1 MSPSAIV
8 ETNDMAAQ
16 STFSY
21 AQAAKGKGTAP
32 ASNDATSTD
41 AVAPIQ
47 DDQAPA
53 ADTDTAAPVG
63 DAQTD
68 VPLAEQVNSEAP
80 ENVEPQTAV
89 AEKHDTESV
98 PGSESD
104 ARSESTQSRQT
115 ESRREDD
122 TGRLDRPWRR
132 NEKTPRSPSNTTRS
146 VDEQDSRKARRSKKG
161 KASEKQAGEQAT
173 DKEQETAPEPP
184 KVELAEAPI
193 PSVNIWH
200 KRKEA
205 RQAKST
211 KSAPT
216 PAEVT
221 TNGTSSQKD
230 EKKTEVS
237 PAPLTNGIKSH
248 QRQASNV
255 RAERNG
261 PRGSRMNEKD
271 GKSEVPPSVD
281 DSTAWP
287 TPETAISA
295 IKEDSKKKAAD
306 KTPERSDR
314 SDKDSQEDG
323 SSSKARRWVS
333 INYVPTVNFET
344 QLPQIRNSKPR
355 GGARGSRDTT
365 SRAAINGA
373 AEKLASASPANRA
386 SDNKA
391 RDASNNAT
399 SQSSTKRGSVDIAN
413 GQKKASTNVGFD
425 KAKDTSAQTS
435 YTNDFLTQEAPQTSR
450 DRPEGR
456 GERGRGGY
464 RGRAHHG
471 HSQSQH
477 AISGSGYHGQ
487 GASASRTQ
495 GYSPPMRQGGHGGAF
510 ASSSQRGRGRN
521 GANNFHRM
529 SAPSGGN
536 RMPVVQPQFTPIEYS
551 MGMPLDAA
559 LLQNQFGHLLLHSLK
574 TQVEYYF
581 SIENLIRDTF
591 LRRHM
596 DSHGY
601 VSLHFVLS
609 FRRLQ
614 EMAEDI
620 NLVRAACED
629 STEIDYAVADDG
641 IELLRRR
648 DGWEKFVLPI
658 NDRDEMARREGPSHV
673 TFKNRHYN
681 FANGQYNAAVH
692 MPYGT
697 PMYHHDPSLQ
707 HFLPR
712 DVNGD
717 APVGAS
723 QLSAAVPDFSPSGT
737 VPLVGP
743 DGQTQV
749 TSVEALTN
757 GHAENPTPLANGVH
771 AEASQVTES

>member
-1 MSPSAIV
+1 MSPSAII

-21 AQAAKGKGTAP
+21 AQAAKGKGAAP
-32 ASNDATSTD
+32 ASNSAASTD
-41 AVAPIQ
+41 AVAPVQ
-47 DDQAPA
+47 DGQAPA
-53 ADTDTAAPVG
+53 ADADTAAPVE
-63 DAQTD
+63 DAQTET
-68 VPLAEQVNSEAP
+68 PLTEQVDSEAP
-80 ENVEPQTAV
+80 ENAEPQTVV
-89 AEKHDTESV
+89 AEKQDTESV

-104 ARSESTQSRQT
+104 ARSESTQSRRT

-122 TGRLDRPWRR
+122 AGRLDRPWRR
-132 NEKTPRSPSNTTRS
+132 NEKTPRSSSNATRS
-146 VDEQDSRKARRSKKG
+146 VDEQDSRKARRGKKG

-200 KRKEA
+200 KRNEA

-211 KSAPT
+211 KPAPT
-216 PAEVT
+216 PAEAT
-221 TNGTSSQKD
+221 ANGASSQKD

-237 PAPLTNGIKSH
+237 PTTNGIKSH
-248 QRQASNV
+248 QRQASTV

-261 PRGSRMNEKD
+261 PRGSRVNEKD

-287 TPETAISA
+287 TPETAIFA

-306 KTPERSDR
+306 KTPEKSDR

-323 SSSKARRWVS
+323 SSSKARQKWVN

-344 QLPQIRNSKPR
+344 QLPQMRGSKPR

-365 SRAAINGA
+365 SRAATNGA
-373 AEKLASASPANRA
+373 AEKLAAASPANKTN
-386 SDNKA
+386 DNKA
-391 RDASNNAT
+391 RDASNNVA
-399 SQSSTKRGSVDIAN
+399 SQSGAKRGSIDIVN
-413 GQKKASTNVGFD
+413 GQKKASTNAGSD
-425 KAKDTSAQTS
+425 KAKDPSAQSSET
-435 YTNDFLTQEAPQTSR
+435 PQASR

-495 GYSPPMRQGGHGGAF
+495 GYSPPMRQGGHGGVF
-510 ASSSQRGRGRN
+510 TPSQRGRGRN

-536 RMPVVQPQFTPIEYS
+536 RMPIVQPQFAPFDYS
-551 MGMPLDAA
+551 MAVPVDPAH
-559 LLQNQFGHLLLHSLK
+559 LQNQMSPFLLPALK
-574 TQVEYYF
+574 NQVEYYF
-581 SIENLIRDTF
+581 SIQNLVRDTY

-596 DSHGY
+596 DSQGF
-601 VSLHFVLS
+601 VSLHFVFS
-609 FRRLQ
+609 FKRLRV
-614 EMAEDI
+614 MTEDI
-620 NLVRAACED
+620 TLLRLACED

-641 IELLRRR
+641 TELLRRR
-648 DGWEKFVLPI
+648 DGWQSFVLPI
-658 NDRDEMARREGPSHV
+658 GERDEMARREGHPQV
-673 TFKNRHYN
+673 TFKNRHYS
-681 FANGQYNAAVH
+681 FANGQFNAAAH

-707 HFLPR
+707 HFPPH

-717 APVGAS
+717 ASAGAS
-723 QLSAAVPDFSPSGT
+723 QLSATVPDFSPSGT

-757 GHAENPTPLANGVH
+757 GHSQDAAPLTNGVH
-771 AEASQVTES
+771 AEASHVTES

>member
-32 ASNDATSTD
+32 ASNSAASTD
-41 AVAPIQ
+41 AAAPVQ
-47 DDQAPA
+47 DGHAPA
-53 ADTDTAAPVG
+53 ADADTVASVE
-63 DAQTD
+63 DAQTEA
-68 VPLAEQVNSEAP
+68 PLTEQVNSEAP

-89 AEKHDTESV
+89 AEKQDTESV

-122 TGRLDRPWRR
+122 AGRLDRPWRR
-132 NEKTPRSPSNTTRS
+132 NEKTPRSSSNATRS
-146 VDEQDSRKARRSKKG
+146 VDEQDSRKARRGKKG

-200 KRKEA
+200 KRNEA

-211 KSAPT
+211 KPAPT
-216 PAEVT
+216 PAEAT
-221 TNGTSSQKD
+221 ANGTSSQKD
-230 EKKTEVS
+230 EKKAEAS

-248 QRQASNV
+248 QRQASTV

-287 TPETAISA
+287 TPETAITA

-306 KTPERSDR
+306 KVPERSDR
-314 SDKDSQEDG
+314 SDRDSQEDG
-323 SSSKARRWVS
+323 SSSKARQKWV
-333 INYVPTVNFET
+333 NLHYVPTVNFET
-344 QLPQIRNSKPR
+344 QLPQRGTKPR
-355 GGARGSRDTT
+355 GGARGGRDTT
-365 SRAAINGA
+365 SRAATNGA
-373 AEKLASASPANRA
+373 AEKLPSASPANKA
-386 SDNKA
+386 SDSRA
-391 RDASNNAT
+391 RDASNNAA
-399 SQSSTKRGSVDIAN
+399 SQSSAKRGSVDIAN
-413 GQKKASTNVGFD
+413 GQKKVSTNAGSD
-425 KAKDTSAQTS
+425 KAKDPSAQS
-435 YTNDFLTQEAPQTSR
+435 SEAPQASR

-464 RGRAHHG
+464 RGRGHHG

-477 AISGSGYHGQ
+477 AISGSGHHGQ
-487 GASASRTQ
+487 GASSSRTQ

-510 ASSSQRGRGRN
+510 APSQRGRGRN
-521 GANNFHRM
+521 GANSYHRM

-536 RMPVVQPQFTPIEYS
+536 RMPVVQPPFTPFDYPIP
-551 MGMPLDAA
+551 MHMDPA
-559 LLQNQFGHLLLHSLK
+559 LVQNPFLLHALK
-574 TQVEYYF
+574 NQVEYYF
-581 SIENLIRDTF
+581 SIENLVKDTY

-596 DSHGY
+596 DSQGF
-601 VSLHFVLS
+601 VSLHFVFQ
-609 FRRLQ
+609 FRRLRD
-614 EMAEDI
+614 MAVENM
-620 NLVRAACED
+620 NLVRLACED
-629 STEIDYAVADDG
+629 STEIDFAVADDG

-648 DGWEKFVLPI
+648 DGWQNFVLPI
-658 NDRDEMARREGPSHV
+658 DERDEMARRQGPSQV
-673 TFKNRHYN
+673 AFKNRHYN
-681 FANGQYNAAVH
+681 LANGQFNAAH
-692 MPYGT
+692 MPY
-697 PMYHHDPSLQ
+697 MYHHDPSLQ
-707 HFLPR
+707 HFTPR

-717 APVGAS
+717 ATAGAS
-723 QLSAAVPDFSPSGT
+723 QLSATVPDFSPSGT

-743 DGQTQV
+743 DGQTQI

-757 GHAENPTPLANGVH
+757 GHAENAAPLVNGVH
-771 AEASQVTES
+771 DEVSQATES

>member
-8 ETNDMAAQ
+8 EANDMAAQ

-21 AQAAKGKGTAP
+21 AQAAKGKGTIT
-32 ASNDATSTD
+32 ASNNAASAD

-68 VPLAEQVNSEAP
+68 APLAEQVTSEAP
-80 ENVEPQTAV
+80 ETVGPQTAV
-89 AEKHDTESV
+89 TEKHDTESV

-104 ARSESTQSRQT
+104 ARSESTQSRRT

-132 NEKTPRSPSNTTRS
+132 NDKTPRSSSNATRS
-146 VDEQDSRKARRSKKG
+146 VDEQDSRKARRGKKG

-173 DKEQETAPEPP
+173 DKEQETAPEQP

-211 KSAPT
+211 KPSPT
-216 PAEVT
+216 PAEAT

-230 EKKTEVS
+230 EKKMESS
-237 PAPLTNGIKSH
+237 PAPLTNGVKSH
-248 QRQASNV
+248 QRQASTV

-287 TPETAISA
+287 TPETAIST
-295 IKEDSKKKAAD
+295 IKEDSKKKATD

-314 SDKDSQEDG
+314 SDKDSQEDS

-355 GGARGSRDTT
+355 GGARGSRDATN
-365 SRAAINGA
+365 RASINGV
-373 AEKLASASPANRA
+373 AEKLTSASLANRA

-391 RDASNNAT
+391 RDASNNAA
-399 SQSSTKRGSVDIAN
+399 SQPSTKRGSVDIAN
-413 GQKKASTNVGFD
+413 GQKKASTNANFD
-425 KAKDTSAQTS
+425 KAKDPSAQTS
-435 YTNDFLTQEAPQTSR
+435 EAPQASR

-487 GASASRTQ
+487 GANASRTQ
-495 GYSPPMRQGGHGGAF
+495 GYSPPMRQGGHGGSF
-510 ASSSQRGRGRN
+510 TPSSQRGRGRN

-536 RMPVVQPQFTPIEYS
+536 RMPVVQPQFAPVEYS
-551 MGMPLDAA
+551 MGVPMDAA
-559 LLQNQFGHLLLHSLK
+559 LLQNQFGHFLLPALK
-574 TQVEYYF
+574 HQVEYYF
-581 SIENLIRDTF
+581 SIDNLIRDTF

-596 DSHGY
+596 DSHGF

-614 EMAEDI
+614 EMTEDI

-648 DGWEKFVLPI
+648 DGWQAFVLPI
-658 NDRDEMARREGPSHV
+658 GDRDEMARREGPPQV

-681 FANGQYNAAVH
+681 FTNGQYNAAVH

-697 PMYHHDPSLQ
+697 PMYHHDPSPQ
-707 HFLPR
+707 HFQPR

-717 APVGAS
+717 TPVGAS

-737 VPLVGP
+737 IPLVGP

-757 GHAENPTPLANGVH
+757 GYAENATPLANGVH